1 MFLLTQIRAII
12 EYISTCQSAATYMRL
27 WGVGNKSILLY
38 TGLVKMYLLHK
49 LYKLEEVIVLQKLNK
64 TFIL

>member
-1 MFLLTQIRAII
+1 MFLLTQISAII
-12 EYISTCQSAATYMRL
+12 EYFHLSKCGYIYAPLGGGTNLSYC
-27 WGVGNKSILLY
+27 
-38 TGLVKMYLLHK
+38 TGLVKLYLLHK

>member
-1 MFLLTQIRAII
+1 MPLSPRGSNLS
-12 EYISTCQSAATYMRL
+12 YCS
-27 WGVGNKSILLY
+27 
-38 TGLVKMYLLHK
+38 GLEKMYLLHK

>member
-1 MFLLTQIRAII
+1 MFLLTQISAII
-12 EYISTCQSAATYMRL
+12 EYFSTCQSAASYIYAPQGGTNPSYCTRL
-27 WGVGNKSILLY
+27 E
-38 TGLVKMYLLHK
+38 KMYLLHK